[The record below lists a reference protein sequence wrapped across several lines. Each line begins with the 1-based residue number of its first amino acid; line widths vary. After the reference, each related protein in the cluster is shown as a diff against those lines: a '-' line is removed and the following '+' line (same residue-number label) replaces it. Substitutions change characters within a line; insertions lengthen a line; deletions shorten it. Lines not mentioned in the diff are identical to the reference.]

1 MNANDLSY
9 SYDTKGYMMYYKGKP
24 IGGAGIDKYAKG
36 CKANLKLFKEQAEL
50 TKKRLLNGHGDKY
63 MRDNILAIDKE
74 VYL

>member
-50 TKKRLLNGHGDKY
+50 TKKTTFKWTWR
-63 MRDNILAIDKE
+63 
-74 VYL
+74 